1 MGCDGTRSF
10 RLENDAVLVVAES
23 KIERWACA
31 VKAALT
37 SCPVSVYY
45 VIIALSPPAW
55 WFICSFRL
63 LTKTYHNIHFR
74 QPDIIQSS

>member
-45 VIIALSPPAW
+45 VIIALSPPA
-55 WFICSFRL
+55 
-63 LTKTYHNIHFR
+63 
-74 QPDIIQSS
+74 Q